1 MTSIKQYKCPRCKH
15 KMPVTR
21 ADFIK
26 GVAMISCGNCG
37 KDAFTM
43 EETLLKWY
51 EQKLEQI

>member
-43 EETLLKWY
+43 EETLMKWY
-51 EQKLEQI
+51 ELKLECR